1 MEHLRRISSNLLNTK
16 TVCHRNFLI
25 CVLVVSFMVTFKDVE
40 AKKWTMEELVA
51 AKVPHRVSNDIYLDP
66 CKSDGFVGDI
76 ALSRLENEE
85 YEKELEEEEE
95 QKERDAAEIVRS
107 SSGIPHLESNDTLSK
122 KRHTSKHKLRSKK
135 RFRHAGKNR
144 RKESIL
150 TNRPKRAATARPER
164 LWDRAVIPYDIE
176 SNFSG
181 DHRALFKQAM
191 RHWENYTCVQFVE
204 KEEHPNYIVFTERP
218 CGCCSFV
225 GKRGNGPQAIS
236 IGKNCDKFGIVV
248 HELGHVVGFWHE
260 HTRPDRD
267 KHVQIINKN
276 IMTGEEGL
284 LTHSSN
290 RVNSILTR

>member
-1 MEHLRRISSNLLNTK
+1 MRHNG
-16 TVCHRNFLI
+16 
-25 CVLVVSFMVTFKDVE
+25 
-40 AKKWTMEELVA
+40 
-51 AKVPHRVSNDIYLDP
+51 
-66 CKSDGFVGDI
+66 KS
-76 ALSRLENEE
+76 
-85 YEKELEEEEE
+85 
-95 QKERDAAEIVRS
+95 
-107 SSGIPHLESNDTLSK
+107 
-122 KRHTSKHKLRSKK
+122 
-135 RFRHAGKNR
+135 R
-144 RKESIL
+144 RKSMQH
-150 TNRPKRAATARPER
+150 NRPKRAATARPER

-276 IMTGEEGL
+276 IMT
-284 LTHSSN
+284 
-290 RVNSILTR
+290 